1 MTPPRRPRTAPTV
14 SVPADCWYAVCAS
27 DTVAHELLPIRAV
40 NQSVVLFRTAD
51 GSVAALQDCCA
62 HRPYPLSAG
71 MLDGDTLRCGLCGF
85 EYDPTGQCVRVP
97 TQSRVPIGAAI
108 RAVPVHEEHGLVWV
122 WFGQAGR
129 AALHRI
135 PSLPWLDS
143 DDWVSVADQQVVGAG
158 FLLLH
163 ESFADVT
170 KIPVLAPEISPE
182 VLQSEPP
189 PLDVVVTET
198 TVSLSRQF
206 PPGLLPDWQAR
217 ALGVDPETKFDHRQ
231 EGHFHSP
238 AAWVDHWDVDGVS
251 EQAARL
257 RFTHLVT
264 PIDARS
270 SRLHWYVSRDFA
282 ADDEATS
289 ARLADMFATYYG
301 RLSTA
306 LEITQSITDLDGPQP
321 EVNVSADVAALK
333 VRGIVQALLAE
344 EGARSRNHP
353 TRGRIAAH

>member
-1 MTPPRRPRTAPTV
+1 MTPPRRTRSAATAA
-14 SVPADCWYAVCAS
+14 VPSDCWYAVCTS
-27 DTVAHELLPIRAV
+27 DRVARELVPMRAV
-40 NQSVVLFRTAD
+40 NRSIVLYRTSLGA
-51 GSVAALQDCCA
+51 VAALEDRCA
-62 HRPYPLSAG
+62 HRPYPLSSG
-71 MLDGDTLRCGLCGF
+71 NLDGDIVRCGLCGF

-97 TQSRVPIGAAI
+97 TQSRVPIGATV
-108 RAVPVHEEHGLVWV
+108 RAYPVHEEHGLVWI
-122 WFGQAGR
+122 WFGQPGR

-143 DDWVSVADQQVVGAG
+143 RDWVSVSGEQLVDAG

-189 PLDVVVTET
+189 PLEVVVTET
-198 TVSLSRQF
+198 TVALSRHF

-217 ALGVDPETKFDHRQ
+217 ALGVDPDSKFDHRQ

-238 AAWVDHWDVDGVS
+238 AAWVDHWDVESSDA
-251 EQAARL
+251 ETAHL

-270 SRLHWYVSRDFA
+270 SRLQWHVSRDFA
-282 ADDEATS
+282 IDDGPTS
-289 ARLADMFATYYG
+289 DWLAQMFVTYYG
-301 RLSTA
+301 RLAAA
-306 LEITQSITDLDGPQP
+306 LAVTQSITDRDGPRP

-333 VRGIVQALLAE
+333 VRGIVHSLLAE
-344 EGARSRNHP
+344 EGARSGSRSA
-353 TRGRIAAH
+353 RGRTPAR

>member
-1 MTPPRRPRTAPTV
+1 MTPPRRPRTAPAV
-14 SVPADCWYAVCAS
+14 NVPSDCWYPVSAS
-27 DTVAHELLPIRAV
+27 ATVGHGLLSIRAV
-40 NQSVVLFRTAD
+40 NRSVVLFRTELGAI
-51 GSVAALQDCCA
+51 AALEDCCA

-71 MLDGDTLRCGLCGF
+71 TLDGNTLRCGLCGF

-97 TQSRVPIGAAI
+97 TQSRVPIGATV
-108 RAVPVHEEHGLVWV
+108 RAYPVREEHGLVWV

-129 AALHRI
+129 AALHRT
-135 PSLPWLDS
+135 PDLPWLDS
-143 DDWVSVADQQVVGAG
+143 RDWVSATGEQVVAAG

-182 VLQSEPP
+182 VLHSEPP

-198 TVSLSRQF
+198 TVSLSRQY

-238 AAWVDHWDVDGVS
+238 AAWVDHWDVDGVG
-251 EQAARL
+251 AGTAHL

-264 PIDARS
+264 PIDERS
-270 SRLHWYVSRDFA
+270 SRLQWHVSRDFA
-282 ADDEATS
+282 INDDITS
-289 ARLADMFATYYG
+289 SRLADMFATYYG
-301 RLSTA
+301 RLSAA
-306 LEITQSITDLDGPQP
+306 LEITQSIIDRDGPQP
-321 EVNVSADVAALK
+321 EANVSADVAALK
-333 VRGIVQALLAE
+333 VRGIVQSLLAE
-344 EGARSRNHP
+344 EGARSHNRS
-353 TRGRIAAH
+353 TRGRSSAR

>member
-1 MTPPRRPRTAPTV
+1 MTPPRRPRTATAV
-14 SVPADCWYAVCAS
+14 DVPADCWYAACAR
-27 DTVAHELLPIRAV
+27 DTVGRDLLSIRAV
-40 NQSVVLFRTAD
+40 NRSVVLFRTEL
-51 GSVAALQDCCA
+51 GTVAALEDCCA

-71 MLDGDTLRCGLCGF
+71 TLAGDSLRCGLCGF
-85 EYDPTGQCVRVP
+85 EYDATGQCVRVP
-97 TQSRVPIGAAI
+97 TQSRVPIGAAV
-108 RAVPVHEEHGLVWV
+108 RAYPVREEHGLVWV

-129 AALHRI
+129 ASLHRT
-135 PSLPWLDS
+135 PNLPWLDS
-143 DDWVSVADQQVVGAG
+143 GDWVSVTGQQIVAAG

-182 VLQSEPP
+182 VLHSEPP
-189 PLDVVVTET
+189 PLDVMVTET
-198 TVSLSRQF
+198 TVSLSRRF

-217 ALGVDPETKFDHRQ
+217 ALGVDPEAKFDHRQ

-238 AAWVDHWDVDGVS
+238 AAWVDHWDVDGAGAD
-251 EQAARL
+251 AARL

-270 SRLHWYVSRDFA
+270 SRLQWHVSRDFA
-282 ADDEATS
+282 IDDGATS

-301 RLSTA
+301 RLASA
-306 LEITQSITDLDGPQP
+306 LGVTQSIIESDGPQP

-333 VRGIVQALLAE
+333 VRGIVQSLLTE
-344 EGARSRNHP
+344 EGARSRNP
-353 TRGRIAAH
+353 TSRGRVSAR